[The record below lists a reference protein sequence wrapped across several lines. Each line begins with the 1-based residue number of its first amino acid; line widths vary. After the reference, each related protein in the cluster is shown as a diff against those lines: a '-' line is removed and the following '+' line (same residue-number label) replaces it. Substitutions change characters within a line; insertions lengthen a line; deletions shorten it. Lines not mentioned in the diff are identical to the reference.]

1 MPKSIIAKEKY
12 PPGDFAVWIIIYIEL
27 LTFGLFFLG
36 YIISR
41 RTDIKLF
48 NGSQEIL
55 SQTSGFINTFIL
67 ITSSYFVVKA
77 VGIIQNMTQ
86 ENYKELNMK
95 ASNWLLLALACGVI
109 FLVIKIT
116 EFSHIFGLG
125 INLST
130 NKFFMF
136 YILLT
141 GFHFMHVLL
150 GSVILFNIRQKAE
163 NYGYTPDNYQGFES
177 GASYWHMVDLLWIV
191 LFPLIYII
199 K

>member
-1 MPKSIIAKEKY
+1 MSKVVSAKESY
-12 PPGDFAVWIIIYIEL
+12 PPGDFAIWIIIYVEL
-27 LTFGLFFLG
+27 ITFGLLFLG
-36 YIISR
+36 YAFSR
-41 RTDIKLF
+41 RVDIELF

-77 VGIIQNMTQ
+77 VQNMKSMTQ
-86 ENYKELNMK
+86 ENYKKFNIK
-95 ASNWLLLALACGVI
+95 ASKWLLLALLCGVA
-109 FLVIKIT
+109 FLIIKIT

-150 GSVILFNIRQKAE
+150 GSVILFNIYKKTKLH
-163 NYGYTPDNYQGFES
+163 GYTPDDHKGFES

-191 LFPLIYII
+191 LFPLVYII
-199 K
+199 R

>member
-1 MPKSIIAKEKY
+1 MPKTISVKESY
-12 PPGDFAVWIIIYIEL
+12 PPGDFAIWVIIYVEFITFAL
-27 LTFGLFFLG
+27 LFLG
-36 YIISR
+36 YAFSR
-41 RTDIKLF
+41 RLDVELF

-77 VGIIQNMTQ
+77 VQNMKDMTKD
-86 ENYKELNMK
+86 NYKEFNIK
-95 ASNWLLLALACGVI
+95 ASKWLMLALACGAA

-130 NKFFMF
+130 NQFFMF
-136 YILLT
+136 YLLLT
-141 GFHFMHVLL
+141 VFHFLHVLL
-150 GSVILFNIRQKAE
+150 GSVILFILFKKTRE
-163 NYGYTPDNYQGFES
+163 YGYQPDDYSGFET

-191 LFPLIYII
+191 LFPLVYII
-199 K
+199 R

>member
-1 MPKSIIAKEKY
+1 MTNAIIKKEPY
-12 PPGDFAVWIIIYIEL
+12 PPGDFAIWIIIYVEL
-27 LTFGLFFLG
+27 ITFALLFLG
-36 YIISR
+36 YAFSR
-41 RTDIKLF
+41 RTDIEMF

-77 VGIIQNMTQ
+77 VKSVQNMSDD
-86 ENYKELNMK
+86 NYKEFNK
-95 ASNWLLLALACGVI
+95 QASKWLMFAMICGLS

-116 EFSHIFGLG
+116 EFSNVFGMG

-150 GSVILFNIRQKAE
+150 GTIILFNIYQKTKIF
-163 NYGYTPDNYQGFES
+163 GYKPDDYRGFET

-191 LFPLIYII
+191 LFPLVYII
-199 K
+199 R